1 MYVKNRNSV
10 RKLVIFFTLI
20 AFIAANVGLAVFTHS
35 CSISGTEKSLFVS
48 ADDPCSDE
56 HPVQKKTCCSKEAEE
71 EEHIENSCCSTDTDY
86 VALNIDTRIEQS
98 IVKIILSDF
107 ISPEM
112 PQPVFYYTPELVLPT
127 QQRLEYSNLP
137 PPKYQGRDFQSIHQV
152 YLI

>member
-1 MYVKNRNSV
+1 M
-10 RKLVIFFTLI
+10 IFSTLI

-35 CSISGTEKSLFVS
+35 CSISGTEKSLFVNI
-48 ADDPCSDE
+48 DDHCSDE
-56 HPVQKKTCCSKEAEE
+56 HPVEKKTCCSKDTEE

-86 VALNIDTRIEQS
+86 VSLDIDTRIEQS

-107 ISPEM
+107 INPEIS
-112 PQPVFYYTPELVLPT
+112 QPVFYFAPELSLPT
-127 QQRLEYSNLP
+127 ERQLEHSDLP